1 METAM
6 SDFEPGTRCILVN
19 LVNQIHLQGREVEV
33 IGPYAPPS
41 GECGAWFALRSE
53 WIEREFH
60 GQIFITPRRCL
71 IAGTR

>member
-1 METAM
+1 METSM

-33 IGPYAPPS
+33 VGPYAPPS
-41 GECGAWFALRSE
+41 GETGEWFALRAE
-53 WIEREFH
+53 WISAEFP
-60 GQIFITPRRCL
+60 GRDFITPRRCL